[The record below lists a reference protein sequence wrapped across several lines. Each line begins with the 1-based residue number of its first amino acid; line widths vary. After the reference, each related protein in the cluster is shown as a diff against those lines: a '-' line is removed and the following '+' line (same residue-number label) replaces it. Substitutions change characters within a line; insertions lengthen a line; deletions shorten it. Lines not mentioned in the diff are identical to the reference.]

1 MLYVGATGI
10 NATGSTGWNSNNYTL
25 AQWIEMEA
33 AGAVFLPAAS
43 NRWGTVIDNVGNGY
57 YWSSSPYYVSV
68 SYASS
73 VYFSSDDF
81 GTASGRYRNNGFSV
95 RPVWDND

>member
-10 NATGSTGWNSNNYTL
+10 NATGSNGWNSNNYTL
-25 AQWIEMEA
+25 AQWTEMEA
-33 AGAVFLPAAS
+33 AGAVFQPATS

-57 YWSSSPYYVSV
+57 YWSSSPYYVS
-68 SYASS
+68 YASI

-95 RPVWDND
+95 HPVWDND